1 MTVGFGL
8 TRMQGEPIPKVG
20 LTGGRP
26 QDDWGPEIP
35 KDGTA
40 VLFQSRKMG
49 SPEGMSSLFT
59 PFSLGDLVLPNRVVM
74 APLTRSRA
82 KTDAADTL
90 TALYYTQRATAGLIV
105 SEGTPISREGQ
116 GYLFNPGIFSPA
128 QVAGW
133 RTVTDSVHSV
143 EGRMFAQLWHVGRVS
158 HTSLQQDGQAPV
170 SASDR
175 SAADAL
181 AYARDDAGS
190 PAFVPTSRPRALSTD
205 EVRRVVEDFAQAA
218 QNAIDAGF
226 DGVEIHGAN
235 GYLHEQFLN
244 PRVNDRTDRY
254 AGATIA
260 GRIAFTLEVVDA
272 VAERIG
278 PARVGLRISPYGR
291 LFDMPAYDET
301 EATYLALAAALAH
314 RRIAYL
320 HVMDQSGFDSGAM
333 AVEGLPPQRP
343 FWVRLREAFSSGAI
357 ILAGGM
363 TSERAEALVGDGTI
377 DLAAFGQAF
386 IGNPDLVRRLRDGLP
401 LTIPDKATF
410 YGGDARGYTDYPPYR
425 GA

>member
-1 MTVGFGL
+1 
-8 TRMQGEPIPKVG
+8 
-20 LTGGRP
+20 
-26 QDDWGPEIP
+26 
-35 KDGTA
+35 
-40 VLFQSRKMG
+40 
-49 SPEGMSSLFT
+49 MSSLFT
-59 PFSLGDLVLPNRVVM
+59 PFSLGGLALPNRIVM

-82 KTDAADTL
+82 KTDAADAL

-116 GYLFNPGIFSPA
+116 GYLFNPGIFTA
-128 QVAGW
+128 EQVAGW
-133 RTVTDSVHSV
+133 RSVTDSVHSV
-143 EGRMFAQLWHVGRVS
+143 NGRMFAQLWHVSRVS
-158 HTSLQQDGQAPV
+158 HTSLQPDGRAPV

-175 SAADAL
+175 VANGAL
-181 AYARDDAGS
+181 AFARDAAGE
-190 PAFVPTSRPRALSTD
+190 PAFVAASQPRALATE
-205 EVRRVVEDFAQAA
+205 EVRRIVEDFAQAA

-244 PRVNDRTDRY
+244 PHVNDRTDRY
-254 AGATIA
+254 TGLTIA

-272 VAERIG
+272 VARRIG
-278 PARVGLRISPYGR
+278 PSRVGIRISPYGR

-301 EATYLALAAALAH
+301 EATYLALASELAH

-320 HVMDQSGFDSGAM
+320 HVMDQSGFDTGAM
-333 AVEGLPPQRP
+333 TVDSLPPQRP
-343 FWVRLREAFSSGAI
+343 FWNKLREAFSSGAI

-363 TSERAEALVGDGTI
+363 TRERAEALIDEGTI

-401 LTIPDKATF
+401 LATPDKSTF
-410 YGGDARGYTDYPPYR
+410 YGGDARGYTDYPPHSPHI
-425 GA
+425 

>member
-1 MTVGFGL
+1 
-8 TRMQGEPIPKVG
+8 
-20 LTGGRP
+20 
-26 QDDWGPEIP
+26 
-35 KDGTA
+35 
-40 VLFQSRKMG
+40 
-49 SPEGMSSLFT
+49 MSSLFT
-59 PFSLGDLVLPNRVVM
+59 PFLLGGLALPNRIVM

-82 KTDAADTL
+82 KNDAADAL

-116 GYLFNPGIFSPA
+116 GYLFNPGIFTA
-128 QVAGW
+128 DQVTGW
-133 RTVTDSVHSV
+133 RSVTDSVHSV
-143 EGRMFAQLWHVGRVS
+143 DGRMFAQLWHVGRVS
-158 HTSLQQDGQAPV
+158 HTSLQPDGRAPV

-175 SAADAL
+175 VANGAL
-181 AYARDDAGS
+181 AFARDAAGE
-190 PAFVPTSRPRALSTD
+190 PAFVAASQPRALSTED
-205 EVRRVVEDFAQAA
+205 VRRIVEDFAQAA

-244 PRVNDRTDRY
+244 PHVNDRTDRY
-254 AGATIA
+254 TGLTIA

-272 VAERIG
+272 VASRIG
-278 PARVGLRISPYGR
+278 PSRVGIRISPYGR

-301 EATYLALAAALAH
+301 EATYLALASELAS

-320 HVMDQSGFDSGAM
+320 HVMDQSGFDTGAM
-333 AVEGLPPQRP
+333 TVDSLPPQRP
-343 FWVRLREAFSSGAI
+343 FWKKLRKAFSSGAI

-363 TSERAEALVGDGTI
+363 TRERAEALIDEGTI

-401 LTIPDKATF
+401 LATPDKSTF
-410 YGGDARGYTDYPPYR
+410 YGGDAKGYTDYPPYGER
-425 GA
+425 

>member
-1 MTVGFGL
+1 
-8 TRMQGEPIPKVG
+8 
-20 LTGGRP
+20 
-26 QDDWGPEIP
+26 
-35 KDGTA
+35 
-40 VLFQSRKMG
+40 
-49 SPEGMSSLFT
+49 MSSLFT
-59 PFSLGDLVLPNRVVM
+59 PFSLGGLTLPNRIVM

-82 KTDAADTL
+82 KTNAADAL

-116 GYLFNPGIFSPA
+116 GYLFNPGIFSPE

-133 RTVTDSVHSV
+133 RTVTESVHSV

-158 HTSLQQDGQAPV
+158 HTSLQQGARAPV

-175 SAADAL
+175 SASGAL
-181 AYARDDAGS
+181 AYARDASGK
-190 PAFVPTSRPRALSTD
+190 PAFVATSQPRALTTA
-205 EVRRVVEDFAQAA
+205 EVQRVVGDFARAA

-244 PRVNDRTDRY
+244 PRVNNRTDRY
-254 AGATIA
+254 TGATVV
-260 GRIAFTLEVVDA
+260 GRLAFTLEVVDA

-278 PARVGLRISPYGR
+278 PSRVGIRVSPYGR

-301 EATYLALAAALAH
+301 EATYLALAAELAR

-343 FWVRLREAFSSGAI
+343 FWDKLRETFSSGAI

-363 TSERAEALVGDGTI
+363 TRARAEALIDNGTI

-401 LTIPDKATF
+401 LTTADKSTF
-410 YGGDARGYTDYPPYR
+410 YGGDATGYTDYPPYR
-425 GA
+425 ARDIASA